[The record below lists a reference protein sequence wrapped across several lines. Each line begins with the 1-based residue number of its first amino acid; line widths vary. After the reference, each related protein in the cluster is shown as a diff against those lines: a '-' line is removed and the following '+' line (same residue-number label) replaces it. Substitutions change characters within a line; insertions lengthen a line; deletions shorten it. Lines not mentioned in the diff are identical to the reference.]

1 MLVLKIKYFK
11 SVIFH
16 FVTLEEVLMK
26 PKASRKKELMRVRV
40 KISEIQNRKL
50 VKLLMLSLEGK
61 TNNLINL

>member
-26 PKASRKKELMRVRV
+26 PKASRKKELMRIRV
-40 KISEIQNRKL
+40 KISEIENRKS
-50 VKLLMLSLEGK
+50 VKLLMLSLERP
-61 TNNLINL
+61 TT